1 MSTYDKIEKALASE
15 DYAAVVESIPYAA
28 YLGVGVFK
36 QAGVRHYHLPFREG
50 LLGNAHIGAM
60 HGGVIAGFLE
70 ISAQIEVLIGQRQ
83 RRVPGPIDFNIDY
96 LRSAKSVDSFVAC
109 RVLRQGSRVAQVQ
122 ANCWQADADKPV
134 AFARINFLLQDHNE
148 ESV

>member
-1 MSTYDKIEKALASE
+1 MSSYDKIATALARE
-15 DYAAVVESIPYAA
+15 DYAAVVNSIPYAA
-28 YLGVGVFK
+28 YLGLAVRSR
-36 QAGVRHYHLPFREG
+36 AGARHYHLPFREG
-50 LLGNAHIGAM
+50 LLGNAHIGAI

-109 RVLRQGSRVAQVQ
+109 QVLRQGSRVAQVQ
-122 ANCWQADADKPV
+122 ANCWQADASKPV
-134 AFARINFLLQDHNE
+134 AFARVNFLLQDHNE
-148 ESV
+148 DNV